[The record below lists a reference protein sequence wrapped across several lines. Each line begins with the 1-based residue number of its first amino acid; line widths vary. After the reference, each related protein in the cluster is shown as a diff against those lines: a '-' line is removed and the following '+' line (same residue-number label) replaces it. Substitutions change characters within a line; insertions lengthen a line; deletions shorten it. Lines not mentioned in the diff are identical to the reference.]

1 MDAMRIAVAVA
12 VAGLMPAAAFA
23 QDALRLGDVNVMQ
36 TPKPAQYQPDSTDY
50 DLADRGKTFDI
61 ACTVGDDGKMRDC
74 AAQPNNM
81 YDQNFVKIGVDNAS
95 GFVVGARARDGSL
108 TAGRRLSLTCKFN
121 RMGQDDA
128 EAADDAPIVHDR
140 SRTDL
145 ASNGAP
151 N

>member
-1 MDAMRIAVAVA
+1 MYAMKIAVAVA
-12 VAGLMPAAAFA
+12 VAGLMPGVVLA
-23 QDALRLGDVNVMQ
+23 QDALKLGDVNVMQ

-74 AAQPNNM
+74 AAEPNNM

-95 GFVVGARARDGSL
+95 GFVVGARARDGSS
-108 TAGRRLSLTCKFN
+108 TAGRRLNLTCKFN

-128 EAADDAPIVHDR
+128 EAVADAPHDH

-145 ASNGAP
+145 AVNGAP

>member
-1 MDAMRIAVAVA
+1 MNAMKMAAVVA
-12 VAGLMPAAAFA
+12 VAGLVPGVALA
-23 QDALRLGDVNVMQ
+23 QDALRLGDVNIMQ

-61 ACTVGDDGKMRDC
+61 ACTVGTDGRMQDC
-74 AAQPNNM
+74 KAQPNNL
-81 YDQNFVKIGVDNAS
+81 YDQNFVKIGVDNAG
-95 GFVVGARARDGSL
+95 GFVVGARARDGSP

-121 RMGQDDA
+121 RMGNDG
-128 EAADDAPIVHDR
+128 EASTDGAPPPHDPA
-140 SRTDL
+140 RTDL